1 MKWLVRI
8 IGVGLVVFALWQVWQ
23 RMFVTD
29 EMRIKRQ
36 ISAMARAVE
45 KGEILKLSDAI
56 ASDYADDHGLDKGTL
71 LAVVRGFRAQSEA
84 LFIYISDQ
92 KIEAIPSGALE
103 ARAVIVAKVLS
114 KTKGGSQTELNA
126 DRIRL
131 FFRKTDYGWKLSR
144 TESPELK
151 FE

>member
-8 IGVGLVVFALWQVWQ
+8 VVAGLLVFALWELWQ
-23 RMFVTD
+23 RVFVTD

-36 ISAMARAVE
+36 IGTMAQAVE

-56 ASDYADDHGLDKGTL
+56 ANDYSDDHGLDKSAL
-71 LAVVRGFRAQSEA
+71 LAAVRWFRSQREA

-92 KIEAIPSGALE
+92 KIEINPDAQGAQ
-103 ARAVIVAKVLS
+103 AVIVAKVLS
-114 KTKGGSQTELNA
+114 KTKGGDQTELNA
-126 DRIRL
+126 DRFRL
-131 FFRKTDYGWKLSR
+131 FFRKTENGWKLSR